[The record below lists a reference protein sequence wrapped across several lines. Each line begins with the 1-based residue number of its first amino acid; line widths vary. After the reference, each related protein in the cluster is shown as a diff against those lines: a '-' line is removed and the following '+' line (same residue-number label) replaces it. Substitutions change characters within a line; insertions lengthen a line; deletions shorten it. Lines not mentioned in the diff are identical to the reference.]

1 MEMFSQ
7 LEYDQVLPSESPFAK
22 YVTRYMG
29 GFELQRVLERGLEL
43 RWNSRQYCN
52 AIKHFGKVIVPW
64 KASGPYP
71 N

>member
-29 GFELQRVLERGLEL
+29 GIELQRVLERGLEL
-43 RWNSRQYCN
+43 R
-52 AIKHFGKVIVPW
+52 
-64 KASGPYP
+64 
-71 N
+71 